1 MNLLAEITPETEA
14 FIRAQS
20 MFFVASAPLSGDG
33 HVNLS
38 PKGLDT
44 FRILSPRRVAYLD
57 LTGSGNETAA
67 HVAENGRVT
76 FMFCAFAGKPNILRI
91 YGHGSLVFPNSPE
104 WPELIQH
111 FTPHPG
117 VRQMILCDIDRV
129 QNSCGMAVPLMQ
141 FESHRDGLIKWA
153 AAKGEQGL
161 KEYQRKKNRQ
171 SIDGIP
177 IPSDDST
184 TPV

>member
-1 MNLLAEITPETEA
+1 MNLLPEITPETEA
-14 FIRAQS
+14 FIRAQH

-33 HVNLS
+33 HVNVS

-76 FMFCAFAGKPNILRI
+76 LMFCAFAGKATILRI
-91 YGHGSLVFPNSPE
+91 YGRGSLVFPNSPQ
-104 WPELIQH
+104 WPDLIRH

-117 VRQMILCDIDRV
+117 IRQIILCDIDRLHT
-129 QNSCGMAVPLMQ
+129 SCGTAVPLMEFQ
-141 FESHRDGLIKWA
+141 SHRDGLIKWA
-153 AAKGEQGL
+153 IGKGEEGL

-177 IPSDDST
+177 IPSADSSSHI
-184 TPV
+184 